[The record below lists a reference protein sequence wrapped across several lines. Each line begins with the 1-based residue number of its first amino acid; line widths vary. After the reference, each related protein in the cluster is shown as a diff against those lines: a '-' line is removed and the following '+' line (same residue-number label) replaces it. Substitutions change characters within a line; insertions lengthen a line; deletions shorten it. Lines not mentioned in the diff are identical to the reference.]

1 MRGEDEREGMR
12 VGDRERLELMQ
23 ALFWLM
29 LLNEYLEL
37 CNES

>member
-1 MRGEDEREGMR
+1 MRG
-12 VGDRERLELMQ
+12 GDRERLEPIQ